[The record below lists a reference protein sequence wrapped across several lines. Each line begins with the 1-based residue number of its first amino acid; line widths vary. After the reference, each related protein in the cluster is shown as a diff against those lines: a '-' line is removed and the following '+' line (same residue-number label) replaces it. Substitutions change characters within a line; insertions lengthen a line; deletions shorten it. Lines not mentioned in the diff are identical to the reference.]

1 MKIDIMR
8 ISGIDIPNNKKIGA
22 SIAYIY
28 GVGRSNAKVILEKSG
43 INPERRTND
52 LNQDEIEKIR
62 QYLDK
67 NIKIE
72 GDLRSEVSQN
82 IKRLREIGSYR
93 GLRHSKNLPVR
104 GQRTKTNART
114 KRGRRV
120 TVGSGRRS
128 AAEKT

>member
-1 MKIDIMR
+1 MR
-8 ISGIDIPNNKKIGA
+8 IAGVDIPNDKKIGI
-22 SIAYIY
+22 SLAYIY
-28 GVGRSNAKVILEKSG
+28 GVGRKNAKVILEKTG
-43 INPERRTND
+43 LDPERRARD

-62 QYLDK
+62 QYIDK

-72 GDLRSEVSQN
+72 GDLRSEVAQN

-93 GLRHSKNLPVR
+93 GIRHSRNLPVR

-120 TVGSGRRS
+120 TVGSGRKAS
-128 AAEKT
+128 TEKT